1 MKQQSLI
8 VTLSIAFALM
18 VLSTSSNA
26 QCAAGEVEI
35 TLECTTD
42 NWGYEAYIEIVP
54 QGNNCGNGAIYSGG
68 NTGQLDCN
76 SGGLPSTGTNGNGFG
91 NNQLITIEDICVT
104 ENLALDLIYVD
115 DYGDGGLEV
124 QVFVDGFLVG
134 ALTGTG
140 NGNTLSF
147 IASLPVALDVMTE
160 EIRTP
165 YSYQQP
171 GPNSVTALLT
181 NVGADPITDMTV
193 NYQVDNG
200 PVEMFQISGV
210 FIPNYQSYLVEHSV
224 PWNAQLGAHT
234 IKVWASDLN
243 GNSDMNPANDILER
257 DVEVGPGIPDIL
269 DGYLGLSS
277 YDFQE
282 QGSSSDGL
290 DKPTDLDFF
299 PVLTKN
305 QLWVVNK
312 KNETSGGSTTT
323 YFNTGTP
330 DQTHV
335 TREDANNWHFMS
347 LPTGIAFGEN
357 ENFGTSPG
365 VFDANHDGGAPFTGP
380 SLWSSDTTVYA
391 RPSGGNG
398 SHLDML
404 HESPECQ
411 GMAHEIGNVYWVF
424 DGYSNDIV
432 RYDFVEDHGPGND
445 FHGDALIHRYS
456 DDEVLKDPQ
465 AKVVSHIVIDKAT
478 DWLYVVDN
486 GNQRVFRIDINSG
499 SLGGTPAFVGG
510 EPVAEYRYITGYTQE
525 DVVTTGLLS
534 PSGIDIVEDKMIVT
548 DYETSDI
555 IIYDIS
561 AMPAIELGRINTG
574 ATGIMGV
581 KIGPEG
587 RIWYVDYDANT
598 MNRVEGQGVG
608 IAENETL
615 SSTVYPNP
623 SNGSSIV
630 VSSTETGIIDL
641 QIFDMSGRTVNSN
654 QFLQRIDLNLNLSA
668 GVYVLRL
675 ATSSK
680 TEDHKLIV
688 Q

>member
-1 MKQQSLI
+1 MKQLH
-8 VTLSIAFALM
+8 VFACLFIAVGSM
-18 VLSTSSNA
+18 TYSTSSNA
-26 QCAAGEVEI
+26 QCAGGEVEI
-35 TLECTTD
+35 TLECITD

-54 QGNNCGNGAIYSGG
+54 QGNGCGNGTIYSGG
-68 NTGQLDCN
+68 NTGQLDCA
-76 SGGLPSTGTNGNGFG
+76 SGGLPSTGSNGNGFG

-104 ENLALDLIYVD
+104 EDLELDLIYVD

-124 QVFVDGFLVG
+124 QVFVDGFVVG
-134 ALTGTG
+134 TLTGTG

-147 IASLPVALDVMTE
+147 TASLPVALDMKAE

-165 YSYQQP
+165 YSYVQP
-171 GPNSVTALLT
+171 EPNYVTALLT
-181 NVGADPITDMTV
+181 NVGADPITSMAV

-200 PVEMFQISGV
+200 PVQMFQVNGIFV
-210 FIPNYQSYLVEHSV
+210 PNYSSYVVEHSI
-224 PWNAQLGAHT
+224 PWNAQLGPHT
-234 IKVWASDLN
+234 VKVWASDLN
-243 GNSDMNPANDILER
+243 GNSDMNPANDVLER
-257 DVEVGPGIPDIL
+257 EVEVGYGIPDII

-282 QGSSSDGL
+282 HGSSSDGL

-312 KNETSGGSTTT
+312 KNENSGGSTTT
-323 YFNTGTP
+323 YFNAGSP

-365 VFDANHDGGAPFTGP
+365 VFDANHDGGTPFTGP

-411 GMAHEIGNVYWVF
+411 GIAHETGNVYWVF

-445 FHGDALIHRYS
+445 FHGDAIIHRYA
-456 DDEVLKDPQ
+456 DEEVVKDPQ
-465 AKVVSHIVIDKAT
+465 NKVVSHIVLDKQT

-486 GNQRVFRIDINSG
+486 GNQRVFRIDINTG
-499 SLGGTPAFVGG
+499 TLGGTPAFVGG

-561 AMPAIELGRINTG
+561 SIPATELGRINTG

-598 MNRVEGQGVG
+598 MNRVEGEGVG
-608 IAENETL
+608 VTEIEGLA
-615 SSTVYPNP
+615 STVYPNP
-623 SNGSSIV
+623 SNGSSV
-630 VSSTETGIIDL
+630 VISSTETGNIDL
-641 QIFDMSGRTVNSN
+641 QVLDMAGRTVHTT
-654 QFLQRIDLNLNLSA
+654 QFAQRTELNLDLNA
-668 GVYVLRL
+668 GVYVVRL
-675 ATSSK
+675 SSATQI
-680 TEDHKLIV
+680 EDHKLIV